1 VFSLIATDRDKQ
13 RTLLVSLVKDYLDAG
28 KAVEAASLAVRAR
41 VLQQENVPKA
51 WLSLGELYW
60 IWRAEFPSITDR
72 PLEGEQDPER
82 DANLKNSP
90 HAALEASLYFN
101 GPYKAFSKSD
111 YLLDGFYE
119 AVGRD
124 AHDLIAAEWLGM
136 GQSKF
141 VYYYVHVGSNDYR
154 SSGSV
159 NIIPGYPAVVIDGYL
174 EKGGKRITAKTAA
187 VASQGNWC
195 FNFVCDFVP
204 KPAQFVDYVFDS
216 VIPKGYKWQTRPVIF
231 RNAEGWS
238 LENVEKQLDPSWLS
252 NKLRFLRTQSSPALI

>member
-82 DANLKNSP
+82 DAHLKNSP

-101 GPYKAFSKSD
+101 GPTK
-111 YLLDGFYE
+111 
-119 AVGRD
+119 
-124 AHDLIAAEWLGM
+124 
-136 GQSKF
+136 
-141 VYYYVHVGSNDYR
+141 
-154 SSGSV
+154 
-159 NIIPGYPAVVIDGYL
+159 
-174 EKGGKRITAKTAA
+174 
-187 VASQGNWC
+187 
-195 FNFVCDFVP
+195 
-204 KPAQFVDYVFDS
+204 
-216 VIPKGYKWQTRPVIF
+216 
-231 RNAEGWS
+231 
-238 LENVEKQLDPSWLS
+238 
-252 NKLRFLRTQSSPALI
+252 RFLSPTTC